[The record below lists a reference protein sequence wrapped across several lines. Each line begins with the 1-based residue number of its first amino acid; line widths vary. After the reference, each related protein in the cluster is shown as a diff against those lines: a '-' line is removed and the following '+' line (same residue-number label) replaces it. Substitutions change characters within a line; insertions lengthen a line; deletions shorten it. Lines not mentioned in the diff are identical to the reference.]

1 MLRSFDEDTELPDD
15 SYPSD
20 YDSYA
25 LAAAR
30 LSSTSTRAP
39 FSTLSPLE
47 NRTTQIKVGRL
58 SLEFFVNSDSREWK
72 KDGGAQIKMEGLK

>member
-1 MLRSFDEDTELPDD
+1 MKVSWTPPSQNPETIVDYVVNVTMLRSFDEDMELPDD

-30 LSSTSTRAP
+30 LSSTSARP
-39 FSTLSPLE
+39 PSNTLTPLE
-47 NRTTQIKVGRL
+47 NRTTQIKVGYL
-58 SLEFFVNSDSREWK
+58 S
-72 KDGGAQIKMEGLK
+72 